1 LALILLLYDPAV
13 WYIIVDWCNFMRKE
27 YQVWLTN
34 NNEQIGGMDAD
45 GEPTVVE
52 IDESK
57 YFHRKYHRG
66 QWRDGHWVFGGI
78 ERDSGKCF
86 LVEVPDRCAAT
97 FQPLIEQYILPG
109 SHIMSDGWAA
119 YANIDVIWHGIYL
132 HSVIV
137 HQRNFV
143 DPHDP
148 DVHTECVENMWMRA
162 KRKLRR
168 QFGTSRELFP
178 SYLHEFMYRNKCRGQ
193 AMFQVFL
200 QTVAE
205 NYAL

>member
-1 LALILLLYDPAV
+1 LALILLHYDLAV
-13 WYIIVDWCNFMRKE
+13 WYIIVDWCNFMRE
-27 YQVWLTN
+27 ECRLWLTN
-34 NNEQIGGMDAD
+34 NNEQIGGMDTN

-52 IDESK
+52 IDKPK

-66 QWRDGHWVFGGI
+66 QWRDGQWVFGGI

-86 LVEVPDRCAAT
+86 LTEVLDRYAAT
-97 FQPLIEQYILPG
+97 LQPLIKQYILPG

-137 HQRNFV
+137 HQRSFV
-143 DPHDP
+143 DTHDP

-162 KRKLRR
+162 KRKL
-168 QFGTSRELFP
+168 Q
-178 SYLHEFMYRNKCRGQ
+178 
-193 AMFQVFL
+193 
-200 QTVAE
+200 
-205 NYAL
+205 